1 MRTVLAIMRIIRMKI
16 CLVTICIAENEP
28 VNNKCCIVY

>member
-1 MRTVLAIMRIIRMKI
+1 MRTVIRMKI